1 MYKWR
6 KDTDLGYVRL
16 VPGFLRRMTD
26 KIDTP
31 VGLVKHTLYK
41 VAICTMG
48 MIDPG
53 KGEKDGDLGYT
64 WDSN

>member
-6 KDTDLGYVRL
+6 KDTDLGYFRL
-16 VPGFLRRMTD
+16 EPGFLRRMTD
-26 KIDTP
+26 KI
-31 VGLVKHTLYK
+31 GLVKHTLYK

-64 WDSN
+64 QDSN

>member
-1 MYKWR
+1 M
-6 KDTDLGYVRL
+6 GYVRL

-26 KIDTP
+26 KINTP

-48 MIDPG
+48 MIDLA
-53 KGEKDGDLGYT
+53 KGRMMEI
-64 WDSN
+64 